1 MSAGSAGDGSL
12 CRNGIVNYGSASRTA
27 RSAISAGSARFGGN
41 AAFRLVTEGNNFG
54 VLPFDSV
61 SARRAVQAAGSEVKS
76 SIDFDCKNRDARTL
90 VIRSPT
96 DFQRSGVFQAQFV
109 RRNDIVEVTGQSRNG
124 AISGTEHDGV
134 TGLWCEFR
142 LRQQSDKVAVECK
155 GIAKEA
161 ESWHNIFAL
170 TTGWSTPKFQD
181 FARFFKA
188 TNLGL

>member
-1 MSAGSAGDGSL
+1 M
-12 CRNGIVNYGSASRTA
+12 
-27 RSAISAGSARFGGN
+27 SAISAGPARFGGN
-41 AAFRLVTEGNNFG
+41 ASSRLAIEGNNFG

-90 VIRSPT
+90 VIRSST

-124 AISGTEHDGV
+124 AISGTQKDGV

-142 LRQQSDKVAVECK
+142 IRQ
-155 GIAKEA
+155 
-161 ESWHNIFAL
+161 
-170 TTGWSTPKFQD
+170 
-181 FARFFKA
+181 
-188 TNLGL
+188 